1 MRRHDDK
8 EYQVFPRERAKA
20 FGASTGSLAALKPEG
35 NLEGGVEA
43 LLKQHG
49 LEEGKAVAGEELALS
64 SLSPEEVLKRRAEL
78 RKMVGHTGLQPQAR
92 AGAIGRCLR
101 QAGHRQVCHSH
112 G

>member
-1 MRRHDDK
+1 MQVRRHEDK

-35 NLEGGVEA
+35 ELEGGVEA

-64 SLSPEEVLKRRAEL
+64 SLSPEEVLKR
-78 RKMVGHTGLQPQAR
+78 
-92 AGAIGRCLR
+92 
-101 QAGHRQVCHSH
+101 
-112 G
+112 